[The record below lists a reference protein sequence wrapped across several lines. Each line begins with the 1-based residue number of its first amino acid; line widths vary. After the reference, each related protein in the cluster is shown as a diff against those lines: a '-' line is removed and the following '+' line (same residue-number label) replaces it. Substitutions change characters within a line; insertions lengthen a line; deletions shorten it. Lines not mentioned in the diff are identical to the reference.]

1 MRIDFYTRGV
11 LTIIAVA
18 LIYLCMVLTPLPT
31 VSAQRGL
38 RPGDDTGPAQV
49 VVVGWRTTDRPA
61 VELGD
66 GGPLRVRGE
75 VSVDG
80 LVETR
85 QTANSVSRVVL
96 VGWEKDAVLGP
107 KPNPGQPRPLG
118 DVANLGLPV
127 TDRALRQ

>member
-1 MRIDFYTRGV
+1 MKIDLYTRGV

-66 GGPLRVRGE
+66 GGPVRVRGE

-96 VGWEKDAVLGP
+96 VGWEKDAVFGGP
-107 KPNPGQPRPLG
+107 KPNPGQPRTLS
-118 DVANLGLPV
+118 DVGRGFPV
-127 TDRALRQ
+127 TETPRQ